1 LMEIRRP
8 IGVGIVY
15 PENKDRII
23 EILRQSLIEGQ
34 GSMRSSTPTGR
45 MVSAILVP
53 HGPLKA
59 VARPA
64 IAVYRG
70 LLDDPA
76 IHSGR
81 VTLVIVGPN
90 HSELGAPVAVYPGGV
105 WVTPLGEARVD
116 EELAHEIAQV
126 DKYAELD
133 EEAHSYEYS
142 IELQLI
148 FLQFLL
154 GRLDEA
160 PRFVAIATSDIAN
173 LDVAES
179 LARSIGEAS
188 KKLGRRVIV
197 VATSEFGYYY
207 SGEESAKASRL
218 VIKCLRRL
226 DADCFY
232 RAIRLHKSTIC
243 APAAIGVA
251 VIYSKN
257 SGCSTVKTIHVKL
270 AAFRKPKF
278 YTPYIST
285 IITC

>member
-1 LMEIRRP
+1 MWVRRP

-23 EILRQSLIEGQ
+23 EILRQLLIKEQ
-34 GSMRSSTPTGR
+34 GSMRSPMLTGR
-45 MVSAILVP
+45 VVSSILAP

-64 IAVYRG
+64 IAVYRD
-70 LLDDPA
+70 LLEDPA
-76 IHSGR
+76 FRSGS

-90 HSELGAPVAVYPGGV
+90 HSELGAPVAIHPGGV
-105 WVTPLGEARVD
+105 WATPLGEARVD
-116 EELAHEIAQV
+116 EELAREIARV

-154 GRLDEA
+154 NGLGEL
-160 PRFVAIATSDIAN
+160 PRFVAIAVSDIAN
-173 LDVAES
+173 PDVAES
-179 LARSIGEAS
+179 LARSIGEAA

-207 SGEESAKASRL
+207 SRKESLKASQL
-218 VIKCLRRL
+218 VVKCLKKL
-226 DADCFY
+226 DAGCFY
-232 RAIRLHKSTIC
+232 SAVRQYNISIC
-243 APAAIGVA
+243 APAAIGAA
-251 VIYSKN
+251 VIYSKG

-270 AAFRKPKF
+270 AAFRKPEF
-278 YTPYIST
+278 YTPYISA